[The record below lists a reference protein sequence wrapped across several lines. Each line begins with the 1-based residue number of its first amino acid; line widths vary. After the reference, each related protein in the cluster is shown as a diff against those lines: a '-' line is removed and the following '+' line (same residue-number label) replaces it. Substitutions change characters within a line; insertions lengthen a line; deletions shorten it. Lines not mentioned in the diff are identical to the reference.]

1 VDSGDRTQ
9 QTISVAESL
18 LHWYQSPTNDLDTL
32 KNLMPQQVAAEVY
45 CVRGVNFARFFQTY
59 LESPEFGAIQQEF
72 LEQWHPF
79 SGRLTYAQAQALLL
93 SHAQLSD
100 HELLYRGD
108 IAVGQTRA
116 QQSRPASDHTT
127 AYHAGRTAWT
137 LHMTT
142 EGIGDYVAGTEI
154 RSTPGEL
161 LLLSPLSSLHFK
173 RSEIAREWSH
183 YWAFFEP
190 PASWLDLLDW
200 PLCTYGVYRLKIGK
214 EDDRRTLQNL
224 LEEMVSLAESSDR
237 FPQRLLF
244 NLLEQFF
251 IRAHLAHVET
261 GTAQTDARVSAAC
274 EFMEQHIGESVSVA
288 DVAAHCNLSE
298 SRLAHLFK
306 THLGQS
312 VKTFQDALRVQQAKR
327 LLATTQF
334 SISRIGEHVGYS
346 DAAQFSKFFRRSMK
360 CSPRTFRQEFTQTP
374 PKGHPRSATSTF
386 SAT

>member
-1 VDSGDRTQ
+1 
-9 QTISVAESL
+9 
-18 LHWYQSPTNDLDTL
+18 
-32 KNLMPQQVAAEVY
+32 
-45 CVRGVNFARFFQTY
+45 
-59 LESPEFGAIQQEF
+59 
-72 LEQWHPF
+72 
-79 SGRLTYAQAQALLL
+79 
-93 SHAQLSD
+93 
-100 HELLYRGD
+100 
-108 IAVGQTRA
+108 
-116 QQSRPASDHTT
+116 
-127 AYHAGRTAWT
+127 
-137 LHMTT
+137 
-142 EGIGDYVAGTEI
+142 
-154 RSTPGEL
+154 
-161 LLLSPLSSLHFK
+161 
-173 RSEIAREWSH
+173 
-183 YWAFFEP
+183 
-190 PASWLDLLDW
+190 
-200 PLCTYGVYRLKIGK
+200 
-214 EDDRRTLQNL
+214 
-224 LEEMVSLAESSDR
+224 MVSLAESSDR

-274 EFMEQHIGESVSVA
+274 EFMEPHIGESVSVA

-306 THLGQS
+306 AHLGQS